1 MQLSFNV
8 QWQFWADEW
17 INVGFFDNRDAANAY
32 LDTMIAAWP
41 FHQFQGGLAPAN
53 LDGRN
58 EVVRLSMLL
67 VADLLSEDRMA
78 KTRAER
84 TMMALDSAIRW
95 VSKFG
100 RPVREL

>member
-1 MQLSFNV
+1 MILNDGAMRSLVSVLRDIARKGDSQL
-8 QWQFWADEW
+8 ADIQDVIFPEP
-17 INVGFFDNRDAANAY
+17 DADWCSEAK
-32 LDTMIAAWP
+32 
-41 FHQFQGGLAPAN
+41 AN
-53 LDGRN
+53 LKGRN

-100 RPVREL
+100 A